1 MSFRALVVNR
11 QIDASDRDKLTT
23 TVRTLDDA
31 DLMPG
36 DVTINVEFSS
46 VNFKDALALT
56 GDAAMVRHLPLI
68 AGIDLVGTV
77 ASATSPRFAPG
88 DRVVLNGDGIGE
100 SVHGGLA
107 ERARVRADALVH
119 LPDSL
124 TSVRA
129 AAIGTAG
136 FTAMMC
142 VLALERLNV
151 GTDGRPVLVTG
162 ASGGVG
168 SIAVSLLAGRGY
180 RVAALSGRVAEQ
192 GAYLR
197 SLGAHEVIDRAEL
210 SASDKPLQPQK
221 WAGVVDT
228 VGSTTLANALA
239 QTQRDGVITAC
250 GRAQG
255 VDLPATVLPF
265 ILRAVT
271 LVGINSVEAPL
282 PLRELAWS
290 ALAAELSGDL
300 LDSMT
305 SVITLAEA
313 PALAARLLAGG
324 ARGRTAVNV
333 RA

>member
-1 MSFRALVVNR
+1 MSFRALVVDR
-11 QIDASDRDKLTT
+11 STDASDPDKRTT
-23 TVRTLDDA
+23 TLRTLNDA

-36 DVTINVEFSS
+36 DVMIDVEFSS
-46 VNFKDALALT
+46 VNFKDALAIT
-56 GDAAMVRHLPLI
+56 GDAAMVRHTPLI

-77 ASATSPRFAPG
+77 ASSTSPRCVPG

-119 LPDSL
+119 LPDSV

-142 VLALERLNV
+142 VLALERLGV
-151 GTDGRPVLVTG
+151 GASGRPVLVTG

-168 SIAVSLLAGRGY
+168 SIAVALLAARGY
-180 RVAALSGRVAEQ
+180 RVTALSGRVAEQ
-192 GAYLR
+192 GSYLR
-197 SLGAHEVIDRAEL
+197 SLGADEVVDRSAL
-210 SASDKPLQPQK
+210 SASDKPLQDQR

-228 VGSTTLANALA
+228 VGSTTLARALS
-239 QTQRDGVITAC
+239 QTQRDGVVAAC

-255 VDLPATVLPF
+255 IDLPATVLPF

-271 LVGINSVEAPL
+271 LVGVNSVEASL
-282 PLRELAWS
+282 PLRERAWS
-290 ALAAELSGDL
+290 ALAAELSPDL

-305 SVITLAEA
+305 TVVPLAEA
-313 PALAARLLAGG
+313 PTVAARLRAGRV
-324 ARGRTAVNV
+324 RGRTAVDV